1 MRKERHQD
9 ISPLVWL
16 VFPILSYIFLYGVM
30 LTGFPPS
37 VARPLGSEQ
46 GVIENAQV
54 LFLLLFIGLGS
65 SILWRKTPLPHP
77 RLRVWI
83 LLLIAGGRPPAPGEP
98 KRILTNYGVN
108 HGDQEPKPNANP
120 ASSAH

>member
-54 LFLLLFIGLGS
+54 LFLLLFTALKAASYGARRLFLIPGCASGS
-65 SILWRKTPLPHP
+65 CC
-77 RLRVWI
+77 
-83 LLLIAGGRPPAPGEP
+83 
-98 KRILTNYGVN
+98 
-108 HGDQEPKPNANP
+108 
-120 ASSAH
+120 